1 MKPEYKFD
9 NWEAEQ
15 KFKQECEIIF
25 WITGK
30 KWHVVQNNYTLPE
43 LLRLQ
48 AAIIFF
54 DFI

>member
-1 MKPEYKFD
+1 MNQENKFD
-9 NWEAEQ
+9 SLEAEQ
-15 KFKQECEIIF
+15 KFKQDCEMIF

-30 KWHVVQNNYTLPE
+30 KWHVVQNTFTLPE

-48 AAIIFF
+48 AAIMFF